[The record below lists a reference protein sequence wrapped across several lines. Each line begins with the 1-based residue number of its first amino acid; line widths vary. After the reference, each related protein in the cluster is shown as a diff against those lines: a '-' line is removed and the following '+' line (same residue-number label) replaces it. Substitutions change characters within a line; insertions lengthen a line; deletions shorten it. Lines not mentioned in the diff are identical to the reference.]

1 MNQVMRVL
9 WPAFLMAC
17 AMELV
22 VFALVDPQDLHWLGH
37 PLALP
42 RQAVYTG
49 AFFVFWLAGA
59 GACALT
65 ALLGQP
71 PAAVNACPAAHG
83 ERPDGCPQR

>member
-1 MNQVMRVL
+1 MNQIMRVL

-37 PLALP
+37 PLEVS
-42 RQAVYTG
+42 RQAVYTS
-49 AFFVFWLAGA
+49 AFFVFWLAGI
-59 GACALT
+59 GACTLT
-65 ALLGQP
+65 ALLGQA